1 MNWITQPLILEG
13 EKVKLVPLSN
23 EYFDELTGIA
33 ADKRIWEF
41 LSIPGWQKE
50 ELQIALK
57 SALLKRMNGEEYP
70 FVIIDKLTNKAIGST
85 RYMEMDEKFR
95 KLEIGWTWY
104 TPEYWGTKYNF
115 ECKLLLLTHAFEK
128 MDCVRVQLK
137 TWDKNLRSQ
146 AAIKKIGGK
155 LEGTLRNHMIRY
167 DGQIRNTV
175 MFSIINSEWPEAKQ
189 ALIAKLK

>member
-57 SALLKRMNGEEYP
+57 SALLIRMN
-70 FVIIDKLTNKAIGST
+70 
-85 RYMEMDEKFR
+85 
-95 KLEIGWTWY
+95 EIGRA
-104 TPEYWGTKYNF
+104 N
-115 ECKLLLLTHAFEK
+115 
-128 MDCVRVQLK
+128 V
-137 TWDKNLRSQ
+137 
-146 AAIKKIGGK
+146 
-155 LEGTLRNHMIRY
+155 
-167 DGQIRNTV
+167 
-175 MFSIINSEWPEAKQ
+175 
-189 ALIAKLK
+189 